1 MRSGVRQHLRALTR
15 GIRELLSHPPR
26 QPLIMTTK
34 KPKTAKAEI
43 FKLGRIIAANT
54 ATALEAGQ
62 HAAPRQLAT
71 RITANLQHV
80 EADAEELLFRL
91 HALGEMEKA
100 DAVEAL
106 LGVVR
111 SIITTAGDNL
121 VMSCHNIA
129 SAYAATMKAPE

>member
-1 MRSGVRQHLRALTR
+1 
-15 GIRELLSHPPR
+15 
-26 QPLIMTTK
+26 MTTK
-34 KPKTAKAEI
+34 KPKPQAEW

-71 RITANLQHV
+71 RIAANLQHV

-100 DAVEAL
+100 EAVEAL
-106 LGVVR
+106 LNVVR
-111 SIITTAGDNL
+111 SIITKASDNL
-121 VMSCHNIA
+121 VMSCHKVA
-129 SAYAATMKAPE
+129 ADYAATMKAPE

>member
-1 MRSGVRQHLRALTR
+1 
-15 GIRELLSHPPR
+15 
-26 QPLIMTTK
+26 MTTK
-34 KPKTAKAEI
+34 KTKPQAEW

-71 RITANLQHV
+71 RIAANLQHV

-100 DAVEAL
+100 EAVEAL
-106 LGVVR
+106 LNVVR
-111 SIITTAGDNL
+111 SIIAKASDSL

-129 SAYAATMKAPE
+129 STYAATMKAPSEAS